1 MPKNT
6 TKAKAE
12 KVDEIA
18 TSDTVATATTN
29 KDISSENESLKKQ
42 MEEMKAQMEAMSK
55 MLAEAKSAPV
65 AEKSGVNKDRNITF
79 VNLTNGTAVLRGN
92 SFWKLEGRFA
102 SRTFLEREARI
113 IVNNMPNMIRSGM
126 VYITDAQFVEDND
139 LSEVYLNILSDK
151 DLKELLSHDAS
162 YVVDVY
168 KNVSEGQKNVIIDM
182 IVDKV
187 LAGEKVDNNVLVE
200 LGRLSGKDLINI
212 EK

>member
-1 MPKNT
+1 MPKNSNKVKT
-6 TKAKAE
+6 EKA
-12 KVDEIA
+12 DEIA
-18 TSDTVATATTN
+18 TPKTDTANEA
-29 KDISSENESLKKQ
+29 ISAENESLKKQ

-65 AEKSGVNKDRNITF
+65 TVDKSGVNKDRNITF

>member
-1 MPKNT
+1 MAKNT
-6 TKAKAE
+6 TKAKAK
-12 KVDEIA
+12 KVDEIT
-18 TSDTVATATTN
+18 TSDTVATATTD

-151 DLKELLSHDAS
+151 DLKELLDHDAS

>member
-55 MLAEAKSAPV
+55 MLAEAKSAPI

-168 KNVSEGQKNVIIDM
+168 KNVSEGQKNIIIDM

>member
-1 MPKNT
+1 MPKNSN
-6 TKAKAE
+6 KAKTE
-12 KVDEIA
+12 NVDEIVTPKTDA
-18 TSDTVATATTN
+18 TNEAT
-29 KDISSENESLKKQ
+29 SSENEALKKQ
-42 MEEMKAQMEAMSK
+42 LEEMKAQMEAMSK

-65 AEKSGVNKDRNITF
+65 TVDKSGVNKDRNITF

-151 DLKELLSHDAS
+151 DLKELLDHDAS

>member
-1 MPKNT
+1 MAKNT

-18 TSDTVATATTN
+18 TSDTVATTTTN

-55 MLAEAKSAPV
+55 MLAEAKSVPV

-79 VNLTNGTAVLRGN
+79 VNLTNGTAILRGN

-168 KNVSEGQKNVIIDM
+168 KNVSDGQKNIIIDM

>member
-1 MPKNT
+1 MPKNSN
-6 TKAKAE
+6 
-12 KVDEIA
+12 KVKTENADEIVTPKA
-18 TSDTVATATTN
+18 DVVNEA
-29 KDISSENESLKKQ
+29 ISSENEALKKQ

-65 AEKSGVNKDRNITF
+65 IVDKSGVNKDRNITF

-168 KNVSEGQKNVIIDM
+168 KNVSDGQKNVIIDM
-182 IVDKV
+182 IIDKV

-200 LGRLSGKDLINI
+200 LGQLSGKDLINI